1 MFASSLNPN
10 NFTAGD
16 NPMRTV
22 FTKDLRLPFARSIV
36 VAAVIGATS
45 SWGTIAFAQTQ
56 APQEMRSKA
65 ISLAQICRA
74 DYERHCH
81 DVQPG
86 GGRILGCLSANAE
99 KLSPACQNALPDAR
113 ALASRATATGVMPK

>member
-1 MFASSLNPN
+1 MK
-10 NFTAGD
+10 
-16 NPMRTV
+16 TV
-22 FTKDLRLPFARSIV
+22 FTKDLRSPLAGSIV

-45 SWGTIAFAQTQ
+45 SWGTIASAQTQ
-56 APQEMRSKA
+56 VPQEMRSKA
-65 ISLAQICRA
+65 ISLAQICRT

-81 DVQPG
+81 DLQPG

-99 KLSPACQNALPDAR
+99 KLSPPCRDALPDAR

>member
-1 MFASSLNPN
+1 
-10 NFTAGD
+10 
-16 NPMRTV
+16 MRTV
-22 FTKDLRLPFARSIV
+22 FTKDRRSPFARSIV
-36 VAAVIGATS
+36 VAAVVGATA

-56 APQEMRSKA
+56 VPQEMRSKA
-65 ISLAQICRA
+65 ISLAQVCRT

>member
-1 MFASSLNPN
+1 MK
-10 NFTAGD
+10 
-16 NPMRTV
+16 TV
-22 FTKDLRLPFARSIV
+22 FTKDLRSPFAGSIL
-36 VAAVIGATS
+36 VAVMIGATA
-45 SWGTIAFAQTQ
+45 SWSTVASAQTQ
-56 APQEMRSKA
+56 VPLEMRSKA
-65 ISLAQICRA
+65 MSLAQICRT

-99 KLSPACQNALPDAR
+99 KLSPACRGALPDAQ

>member
-1 MFASSLNPN
+1 
-10 NFTAGD
+10 
-16 NPMRTV
+16 MRTV
-22 FTKDLRLPFARSIV
+22 FTKGRRSPFAGSILV
-36 VAAVIGATS
+36 VAVATTL
-45 SWGTIAFAQTQ
+45 WGTIASAQTQ
-56 APQEMRSKA
+56 VPPEMRSKA
-65 ISLAQICRA
+65 MSLAQVCRT

-113 ALASRATATGVMPK
+113 ALASRATASGVMPK

>member
-1 MFASSLNPN
+1 MVASSLTSN

-16 NPMRTV
+16 NPMKTV
-22 FTKDLRLPFARSIV
+22 FTKDRRSPFAGSIL
-36 VAAVIGATS
+36 VALAIGATA
-45 SWGTIAFAQTQ
+45 SWSTIASAQTQ
-56 APQEMRSKA
+56 VPQEMRSKA
-65 ISLAQICRA
+65 MSLAQVCRT

-86 GGRILGCLSANAE
+86 GGRVLGCLSASAE
-99 KLSPACQNALPDAR
+99 KLSPACRDALPDAR